1 MMAPVK
7 TANKEHLGS
16 KLLGE
21 NFNQA
26 IMFAVGTLE
35 EDNPLKSLIHAPPP
49 FCLHSL
55 VVIWAIA
62 KVTKIGLTVAPILLN
77 LDPQI

>member
-7 TANKEHLGS
+7 TANKEHLGP

-21 NFNQA
+21 DFYQA

-49 FCLHSL
+49 FCLHFL